1 LRSGETWPRRASFLL
16 VGLLAFVAYLM
27 GAVALARLGAIW
39 TLVAGSLA
47 LLLVT
52 VAVAEAAYGFRPT
65 PTRLARAD
73 RLVLVAAG
81 TWLAVGVLSSLVLLL
96 QSLFT

>member
-1 LRSGETWPRRASFLL
+1 M
-16 VGLLAFVAYLM
+16 GLLAFVAYLM
-27 GAVALARLGAIW
+27 GAVALAGLGAIW

-47 LLLVT
+47 LLLVA

-73 RLVLVAAG
+73 RLVVVATG
-81 TWLAVGVLSSLVLLL
+81 TWLAIGVVSGLVLLL
-96 QSLFT
+96 QGLLS